1 MDSFLAVL
9 FFFGAFIAIGVLI
22 STYLYKSGAIG
33 RRRFRLRRRANA
45 IELLPVENEPG
56 APAIPV
62 EVDEE
67 EIIDVP

>member
-9 FFFGAFIAIGVLI
+9 FFFGVLIALGILI

-33 RRRFRLRRRANA
+33 MRRFRLRRRANA
-45 IELLPVENEPG
+45 IELVPVESEPV
-56 APAIPV
+56 ATSVPV
-62 EVDEE
+62 GVEE